1 MITARLTTEELDR
14 FLGIAA
20 FVDRKLPSIKKPLCS
35 TNFQMF
41 TVSPDKDTYKDSAD
55 PLAKPKI
62 IPTSKQL
69 SIYDFVLLL
78 LIDVKADERE
88 LIYLRNF
95 PYRSFRQLK
104 RFYIGDSHEKI
115 RYTYHRALVQA
126 CELANKN
133 LKKYLQ

>member
-14 FLGIAA
+14 FLSIAA

-78 LIDVKADERE
+78 LIDVAADQRE

-104 RFYIGDSHEKI
+104 KFLLASS
-115 RYTYHRALVQA
+115 QA
-126 CELANKN
+126 CTKAL
-133 LKKYLQ
+133 

>member
-1 MITARLTTEELDR
+1 MITAKLTTDQLDR

-20 FVDRKLPSIKKPLCS
+20 FVDRKLPNIKKPRCS

-55 PLAKPKI
+55 PLAKPRI

-78 LIDVKADERE
+78 LIDIEDDKRE

-95 PYRSFRQLK
+95 PHRSFRQLK

-115 RYTYHRALVQA
+115 RYLYYRALVEA
-126 CELANKN
+126 CEIANKN
-133 LKKYLQ
+133 LKKYL

>member
-1 MITARLTTEELDR
+1 MITIRLTTEELDR

-20 FVDRKLPSIKKPLCS
+20 FVDSKLPAPKKPLCS
-35 TNFQMF
+35 TNFQMID
-41 TVSPDKDTYKDSAD
+41 VSPDKNSYKDSVAT
-55 PLAKPKI
+55 PAKPRI

-69 SIYDFVLLL
+69 TIYDFVLLL
-78 LIDVKADERE
+78 LIDVGAEDRE

-95 PYRSFRQLK
+95 PHRSFRQLK

-115 RYTYHRALVQA
+115 RYLYHRALVQA
-126 CELANKN
+126 CEIANKN

>member
-1 MITARLTTEELDR
+1 MITVRLTTEELDR

-20 FVDRKLPSIKKPLCS
+20 FVDNKMPNIKKPRCV
-35 TNFQMF
+35 TNFEHLD
-41 TVSPDKDTYKDSAD
+41 VSPDKNSYKDSVAT
-55 PLAKPKI
+55 PARPRI

-69 SIYDFVLLL
+69 SIYDFILLL
-78 LIDVKADERE
+78 LIDVKPEQRE

-104 RFYIGDSHEKI
+104 RFYLDWSHEKI
-115 RYTYHRALVQA
+115 RYKYYRALVDT
-126 CELANKN
+126 CDVANKN